1 MLSRLNEAELIL
13 LDWLQKLLG
22 NGVFDVLMPIITF
35 FGNAG
40 WIWIAIGV
48 FLFCF
53 RKHRRAGL
61 TLLLGLLCSLLIGN
75 LLLKLSVARERPC
88 WINDAVTLLIENPT
102 DYSFPSGH
110 TLSSFI
116 GATVLALYNKRWG
129 YIALPFASLIAFS
142 RLYLY
147 VHYPTDV
154 LAGAVL
160 GIGIGFLVTYLVK
173 KLFLKF
179 GKRDE
184 HGIDTG
190 KNI

>member
-1 MLSRLNEAELIL
+1 MLSRLNEVELIL
-13 LDWLQKLLG
+13 LDGLQNLFQNRVL
-22 NGVFDVLMPIITF
+22 DLLMPIITF

-40 WIWIAIGV
+40 WIWIAVGV

-88 WINDAVTLLIENPT
+88 WINETVTLLIENPT

-116 GATVLALYNKRWG
+116 GATVLALYNRRWG

-154 LAGAVL
+154 LAGVLL
-160 GIGIGFLVTYLVK
+160 GIGIGFMITHFVK
-173 KLFLKF
+173 KLFERT
-179 GKRDE
+179 GE

-190 KNI
+190 ENI

>member
-1 MLSRLNEAELIL
+1 MLSRLNEAELVL
-13 LDWLQKLLG
+13 LDGLQELCG
-22 NGVFDVLMPIITF
+22 NRVFDFLMPLITF
-35 FGNAG
+35 FGDAG

-53 RKHRRAGL
+53 RKHRRAGV
-61 TLLLGLLCSLLIGN
+61 TMLLGLLCSLLIGN

-88 WINDAVTLLIENPT
+88 WINDAVTLLVETPA

-110 TLSSFI
+110 TLASFI

-129 YIALPFASLIAFS
+129 CIALPFASLIAFS

-154 LAGAVL
+154 LAGVLL
-160 GIGIGFLVTYLVK
+160 GIAIGVGVTYLVK
-173 KLFLKF
+173 KLFLKWE
-179 GKRDE
+179 KRKE
-184 HGIDTG
+184 HGADSRE
-190 KNI
+190 NI